1 MGTGGASPGNPAG
14 VPRAVSVRCEINWHP
29 GGLTGFRATVPVPM
43 IQTAS
48 PTVPSSA
55 RVLSLPLLTDLDPQL
70 SGKLMML
77 FQREV
82 LVLP

>member
-14 VPRAVSVRCEINWHP
+14 VPRAVSVCCEINWHP
-29 GGLTGFRATVPVPM
+29 GGLTGFRATVPM

-48 PTVPSSA
+48 PTAPSSA